1 MPERL
6 FVDHRARS
14 DAARAIALVE
24 THIAVCEERGKQEEA
39 FRTRTEDFLT
49 RFEAASQSALAEI
62 HGQIDALGDR
72 LHAELRK
79 HQEDDARTLRE
90 LEASRTGVMLEIA
103 SRISAATRP
112 IYNRFWALATAL
124 IGGLLL
130 LSGFLAGKLLGWV

>member
-39 FRTRTEDFLT
+39 FRTRTEDFLA

-62 HGQIDALGDR
+62 RGQIDALGDR

-90 LEASRTGVMLEIA
+90 LEASRAGALLEMA

-112 IYNRFWALATAL
+112 IYNRFW
-124 IGGLLL
+124 
-130 LSGFLAGKLLGWV
+130 

>member
-14 DAARAIALVE
+14 GAGRAIALIE

-39 FRTRTEDFLT
+39 FRERTEAFLS
-49 RFEAASQSALAEI
+49 RFEAASQSALAGI
-62 HGQIDALGDR
+62 RSDIDALGDR
-72 LHAELRK
+72 LQSELRK

-90 LEASRTGVMLEIA
+90 FESARASAVQEMA
-103 SRISAATRP
+103 AKISAATRP
-112 IYNRFWALATAL
+112 IYNRFWTLSTAC

-130 LSGFLAGKLLGWV
+130 LSGFLTGKLLGWV